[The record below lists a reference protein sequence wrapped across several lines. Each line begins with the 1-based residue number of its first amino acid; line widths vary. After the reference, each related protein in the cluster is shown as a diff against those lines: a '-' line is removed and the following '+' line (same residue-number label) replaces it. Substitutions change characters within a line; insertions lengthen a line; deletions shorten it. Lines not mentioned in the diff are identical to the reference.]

1 MLPDPS
7 TGSLT
12 FQSNVIFSL
21 QPLLTYNEHKNKG
34 MHQPVATPILQ
45 EAWAG
50 EEAEHIEDSKAR
62 SNEHIYL
69 IVNLIYL

>member
-21 QPLLTYNEHKNKG
+21 QPLLAYNEHKNKG

-45 EAWAG
+45 EAGAG
-50 EEAEHIEDSKAR
+50 EEAETGSESI
-62 SNEHIYL
+62 
-69 IVNLIYL
+69 